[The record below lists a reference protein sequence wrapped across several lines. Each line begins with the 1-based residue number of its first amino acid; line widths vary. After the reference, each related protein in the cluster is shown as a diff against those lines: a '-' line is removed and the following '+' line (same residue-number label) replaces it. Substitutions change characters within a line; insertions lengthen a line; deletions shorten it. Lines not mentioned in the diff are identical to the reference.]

1 MIGNSF
7 QSLII
12 INAFSKSRPH
22 FGAGN
27 RDARPFCSAP
37 GGGNS
42 SKQGEKINFC
52 RSLFPERGNLPTTS
66 PFMSPI
72 SSARLPPQPWRCLPG
87 QTRLHSKA
95 EPGAQRTKPGLRG
108 DTGGTVTNTQRLEL
122 ADPSRARP
130 SLPVL
135 SCAPLELGHLAVH
148 VSATRTSAQHIWGSH
163 ISAVHSSGTHVSKKR
178 APPGRVPPSL
188 QGCESRRCSA
198 PKGMLGAGDTGP
210 DPGDQQ

>member
-52 RSLFPERGNLPTTS
+52 RSLFPERGNLPPTS

-72 SSARLPPQPWRCLPG
+72 SSARLPPQPRRCLPG

-95 EPGAQRTKPGLRG
+95 EPGRTKPGLRG
-108 DTGGTVTNTQRLEL
+108 DTGGHGDQHPVAGACRPQPGTSQPPSSELCTPRAWASHRARLGHAHLGTAHLGL
-122 ADPSRARP
+122 AHLSRAQLWHARLQKMGSP
-130 SLPVL
+130 WQG
-135 SCAPLELGHLAVH
+135 APIPA
-148 VSATRTSAQHIWGSH
+148 
-163 ISAVHSSGTHVSKKR
+163 
-178 APPGRVPPSL
+178 
-188 QGCESRRCSA
+188 
-198 PKGMLGAGDTGP
+198 GM
-210 DPGDQQ
+210 